1 MKYLNCL
8 LLLALVSCSSGKV
21 RDLGIEPYRTSGVEQ
36 YFLSDLPQWANGSL
50 SGQCFRKHNVQF
62 FDFPKL
68 QKAFNLT
75 YPEFLEFQAQYN
87 KRLENYFRTVTV
99 KFVKPMEEAAF
110 FSNTLE
116 NVRGGVRSFKVPAE
130 AKKVDIIWLD
140 RYIAQDKIDE
150 IHEMQKSGRFDE
162 RLPVIFSA
170 CLSQEDLNQWLV
182 EYSMDNY
189 SFYGI
194 TAEWLAPFGSDLSPK
209 AAPQIEIQKL
219 FGKDV
224 KIEFIRPKESLLPP
238 EVVL

>member
-1 MKYLNCL
+1 
-8 LLLALVSCSSGKV
+8 
-21 RDLGIEPYRTSGVEQ
+21 
-36 YFLSDLPQWANGSL
+36 
-50 SGQCFRKHNVQF
+50 
-62 FDFPKL
+62 
-68 QKAFNLT
+68 
-75 YPEFLEFQAQYN
+75 QAQYN

-170 CLSQEDLNQWLV
+170 CLSQEDLNQGLV
-182 EYSMDNY
+182 EYSLYNY

-194 TAEWLAPFGSDLSPK
+194 TAEWLAPFGSDLGPK

-224 KIEFIRPKESLLPP
+224 KIEFIRPK
-238 EVVL
+238 